1 MSDSTATPADRPD
14 ASTTSASAGPSAYTQ
29 PVVPPL
35 PDAGVDAAS
44 TLDLAPSTG
53 SEQPY
58 SLDLEPT
65 EVDPFRSRGGDYPEF
80 SYADQTYTQPIPD
93 PVDPNPFPA
102 PSNYPQ
108 PTVPSQPLPTAV
120 ADLSIAEP
128 DGIVNEAP
136 AATSGV
142 PAVYQSYPAP
152 APVSNP
158 IRYDYGYAAQPVVD
172 HPNALPSLL
181 LGIGGLVIFGP
192 LGIVGL
198 ILALKGRR
206 DVAANPGQ
214 WASGGTLTAGF
225 VISLIG
231 TILTGLALLFVIA
244 MILIV
249 LVGSA
254 SF

>member
-14 ASTTSASAGPSAYTQ
+14 ASTTSAPAGPSQYTQ

-35 PDAGVDAAS
+35 PDADAAS
-44 TLDLAPSTG
+44 TVEPAPSTR

-65 EVDPFRSRGGDYPEF
+65 EIDPFRSRGGDYPEF

-102 PSNYPQ
+102 PSNYVQ

-120 ADLSIAEP
+120 ADLSVAEP
-128 DGIVNEAP
+128 TGIVNEGP
-136 AATSGV
+136 AATSGA

-152 APVSNP
+152 APVSDP
-158 IRYDYGYAAQPVVD
+158 IRYDYGYAAQPTVD

-181 LGIGGLVIFGP
+181 LGIGSLVIFGP

-198 ILALKGRR
+198 ILAQKGRR

-214 WASGGTLTAGF
+214 WTSGGTLTAGF
-225 VISLIG
+225 ILSLIG
-231 TILTGLALLFVIA
+231 TILTGLALLFVVG
-244 MILIV
+244 MILV
-249 LVGSA
+249 MMVAAA
-254 SF
+254 SS